1 MQSSNT
7 QEKRGYVPLLEDDG
21 RDSDIATLSSRLDT
35 VAVESAVTGSPRV
48 KTVGVPV
55 ANWGTENAGTV
66 VDPRRIFALGPS
78 TLFRPEA
85 IASFGVA

>member
-55 ANWGTENAGTV
+55 AN
-66 VDPRRIFALGPS
+66 
-78 TLFRPEA
+78 
-85 IASFGVA
+85 